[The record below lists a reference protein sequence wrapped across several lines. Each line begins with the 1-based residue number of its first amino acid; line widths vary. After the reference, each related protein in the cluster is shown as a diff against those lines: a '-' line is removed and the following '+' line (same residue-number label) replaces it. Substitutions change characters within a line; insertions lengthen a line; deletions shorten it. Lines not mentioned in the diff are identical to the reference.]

1 MKPLP
6 AAAGD
11 LAQKHP
17 ELWKAYSALGAA
29 ASAAGPLDARSRRL
43 VKLALAIGA
52 QSEGAVH
59 SHARQALDEGLSAAE
74 IKHAA
79 LLAVT
84 TIGFPK
90 AIAALSWIED
100 ITDRERL

>member
-1 MKPLP
+1 MTKLP

-11 LAQKHP
+11 LARKHP
-17 ELWKAYSALGAA
+17 AVWKAYSALGEAV
-29 ASAAGPLDARSRRL
+29 SGAGPLDARSRRL

-59 SHARQALDEGLSAAE
+59 SHARQALDEGLSANE
-74 IKHAA
+74 IRHAA

-84 TIGFPK
+84 TLGFPK
-90 AIAALSWIED
+90 AIAALSWID
-100 ITDRERL
+100 DVTDAEKR